1 MNDREVID
9 QMLHDALPLAGEA
22 FDVRSRAAAQ
32 VRIADVYH
40 SLLSRRTNAFMPVA
54 SALVRIEWDMA
65 LGAIAASNAATL
77 DIAEAMLGDM
87 PISENLRHR
96 ETAENLADA
105 LRAVLAILQ
114 TAPPSP
120 ELSDQ
125 RGRYE
130 DGGRLL
136 AAVQEYLEGWQE

>member
-1 MNDREVID
+1 MTDRYVID

-32 VRIADVYH
+32 VRIGEVYH
-40 SLLSRRTNAFMPVA
+40 SLLSRRNNSVMPVA
-54 SALVRIEWDMA
+54 SASVRTEWDMA
-65 LGAIAASNAATL
+65 LSAIAAGNAATL
-77 DIAEAMLGDM
+77 DIAEAMRGDM
-87 PISENLRHR
+87 PIAENLRHR

-105 LRAVLAILQ
+105 LRAVLALLHS
-114 TAPPSP
+114 APPSP